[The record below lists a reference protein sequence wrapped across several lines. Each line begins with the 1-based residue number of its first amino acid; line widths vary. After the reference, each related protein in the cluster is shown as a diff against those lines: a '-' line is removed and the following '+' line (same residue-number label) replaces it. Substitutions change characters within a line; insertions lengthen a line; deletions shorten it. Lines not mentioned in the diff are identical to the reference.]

1 MRIKEVILE
10 SDDYGLG
17 LESSIEDEADSR
29 GDNYLLDV
37 LYTLRNEAAES
48 DAITPRVSV
57 KTIIDR
63 VREIPGNEAFNYTL
77 LVNAMNDNTAVKNLV
92 KGKPQDDPKTG
103 DKYVY
108 MKPAD
113 SEIGP
118 EDTSTGEAG
127 SMDAEANQKTVQS
140 MADRALAKRN

>member
-1 MRIKEVILE
+1 M
-10 SDDYGLG
+10 
-17 LESSIEDEADSR
+17 
-29 GDNYLLDV
+29 LDV
-37 LYTLRNEAAES
+37 LYTLRGEAAES

-77 LVNAMNDNTAVKNLV
+77 LTNAMNDNPAIKNLV

-113 SEIGP
+113 STISP
-118 EDTSTGEAG
+118 EGEPEGMNAP
-127 SMDAEANQKTVQS
+127 DAEASQKTVQG
-140 MADRALAKRN
+140 MADRALAKRS